1 VLIRSKRSGVE
12 VMDGWHLLEAK
23 QRCGKANPIDLLK
36 EGRLAAVC
44 RVSGSEGD
52 LVAVPHSAWVKIAV
66 DEEKPD
72 LLHHEK
78 GTVLQDLRIFPVLLA
93 PNVVD
98 LLQNQS
104 LAHVFMNFV
113 VRDPEVSA
121 LGELAVAEGGQR
133 EIFKDGMAPGWFIN
147 YRWAIDTTPKE
158 LAVDIPLTHFADN
171 PPEPSAAITAVAEVL
186 AVRIAALRKLL
197 ASGQL
202 RAVGTHHSSGTTGA
216 IHRMQWLRTNQAID
230 VQNGDLCDYQN
241 PKYIPIWTGILL
253 ERGNDDSRPHT
264 TFDELL
270 HQQESK
276 GRGGKQ
282 TIRAEGHCKTWLA
295 EMMRNNSQGRLKP
308 KAALF
313 HEAKQKWS
321 ISRRSFDRAWGV
333 ALVETGAVA
342 WTKSGPTK
350 TPAPETPAAK

>member
-1 VLIRSKRSGVE
+1 VLIRTKRSGVE
-12 VMDGWHLLEAK
+12 DMDGWGFLEAK
-23 QRCGKANPIDLLK
+23 QRCGKENPKELLN
-36 EGRLAAVC
+36 EGRLAAAC
-44 RVSGSEGD
+44 RVGSDGELVPIPKSGWAT
-52 LVAVPHSAWVKIAV
+52 LHV
-66 DEEKPD
+66 DEERPE
-72 LLHHEK
+72 LLHHE
-78 GTVLQDLRIFPVLLA
+78 GGAVFQDLRVFPVLHA
-93 PNVVD
+93 PHVAD
-98 LLQNQS
+98 LLHNQS
-104 LAHVFMNFV
+104 LADVFMDFV

-121 LGELAVAEGGQR
+121 LGEMAVAEGGQR
-133 EIFKDGMAPGWFIN
+133 EIFKDGMAPGAYIN
-147 YRWAIDTTPKE
+147 YRWAIDTTAKE
-158 LAVDIPLTHFADN
+158 LASDIPLNGFANN
-171 PPEPSAAITAVAEVL
+171 PRAPSAAIIAVAEVL

-197 ASGQL
+197 ASGRL
-202 RAVGTHHSSGTTGA
+202 CAVGTHHSTGTIGA

-253 ERGNDDSRPHT
+253 ERGNDGSRPLT
-264 TFDELL
+264 TFDELVQ
-270 HQQESK
+270 QQESK

-295 EMMRNNSQGRLKP
+295 QMMRNNSQGRLKP

-350 TPAPETPAAK
+350 IPAPETSAAK